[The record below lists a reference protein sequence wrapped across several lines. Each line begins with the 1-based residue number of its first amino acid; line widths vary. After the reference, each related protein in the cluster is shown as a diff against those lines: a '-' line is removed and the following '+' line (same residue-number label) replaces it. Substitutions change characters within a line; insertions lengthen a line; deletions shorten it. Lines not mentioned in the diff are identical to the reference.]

1 MYRLQID
8 KRLVEV
14 VGVAAGGE
22 QALGVGKRRLLAD
35 EADVAVAG
43 LEQLGGDPTHRLGGH
58 LIDVG
63 IQGEVCVHVLGAEY
77 IGAIGRPVP
86 ID

>member
-8 KRLVEV
+8 ERLVEV
-14 VGVAAGGE
+14 VGVAVGGE
-22 QALGVGKRRLLAD
+22 QAVGVGKRRLLAD
-35 EADVAVAG
+35 EADVAVAA
-43 LEQLGGDPTHRLGGH
+43 LEQLGGDPKHRLGEQ

-63 IQGEVCVHVLGAEY
+63 IQGQVCVHALAAEY